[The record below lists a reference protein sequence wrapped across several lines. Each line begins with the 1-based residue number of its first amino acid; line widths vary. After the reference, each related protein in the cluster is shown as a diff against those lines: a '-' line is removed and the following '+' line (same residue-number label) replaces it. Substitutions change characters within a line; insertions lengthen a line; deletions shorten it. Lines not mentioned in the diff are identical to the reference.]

1 MNKHYTKWSE
11 KDEEILM
18 ELYKNKINH
27 KEIARVLGRTLWA
40 IDAKIIEI
48 KNKRSK
54 TDLVKIQPATEAKE
68 DIQIIRDIKK
78 YIESMLTPTHINDAI
93 IGDNSRLK
101 DKNKKLKAALTE
113 AKNIIEEAL
122 KDEPISSNDGGTTVI

>member
-1 MNKHYTKWSE
+1 MNRHYARWSK

-27 KEIARVLGRTLWA
+27 KEIAKVLGRTPWA
-40 IDAKIIEI
+40 IDAKIIDI

-68 DIQIIRDIKK
+68 DIQIIREIKK
-78 YIESMLTPTHINDAI
+78 YMESMLTTTYINDAI